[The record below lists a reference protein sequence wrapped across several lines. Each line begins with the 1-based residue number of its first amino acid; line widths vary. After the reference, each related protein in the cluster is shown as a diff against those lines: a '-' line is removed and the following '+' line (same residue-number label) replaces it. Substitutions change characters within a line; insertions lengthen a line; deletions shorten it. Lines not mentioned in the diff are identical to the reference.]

1 VNVRHRKI
9 AAVKDPERKAGM
21 KILRSRAGVI
31 VALAIFGALL
41 PGLAGCGGTRALP
54 GAKTPMIVDTDMSSD
69 DIMALTYLLE
79 RSDVTV
85 RAITVEGT
93 GVADGKAGARNVLRL
108 INALGIRRAIPVAFG
123 RSRPLAG
130 TASFPRPWRAA
141 ADQMY
146 GLKIP
151 QWSGAPAAATA
162 VGLLERTLNR
172 SSRPVSLVTLGPL
185 TDVALAL
192 RASTR
197 IAGKIAGIYAMA
209 GAVGVPGNEPTYH
222 RAEWNAYIDPKAA
235 GIVLRSGVPI
245 TVVPLDASNYVPI
258 TTFFTAAVR
267 AHQDTIAMRLL
278 ATLLNDPV
286 YTHSPV
292 YFWDPLT
299 AVAATDG
306 RVLRQ
311 RPALL
316 IVTQAPGPGYGET
329 SLGRAGAPVTLGT
342 AANPDA
348 FARDYLSTL
357 NAGRTVAVPT
367 VPDSQRLAVSY
378 SGSGYTYRI
387 PQGVTAGE
395 IAVRL
400 TNLSADPAG
409 GFQFVVGK
417 LAAGKTL
424 SDVKA
429 VIKRGHVTAAPRWF
443 QVMSVLPAPPGATA
457 VWGIALPPGRY
468 AFVAMLDASSALRA
482 LAEIRAR

>member
-1 VNVRHRKI
+1 
-9 AAVKDPERKAGM
+9 
-21 KILRSRAGVI
+21 
-31 VALAIFGALL
+31 
-41 PGLAGCGGTRALP
+41 
-54 GAKTPMIVDTDMSSD
+54 MIVDTDMSSD

-79 RSDVTV
+79 RTDVTV

-108 INALGIRRAIPVAFG
+108 IRALGIHRAIPVAFG

-151 QWSGAPAAATA
+151 GWSGAPATATA
-162 VGLLERTLNR
+162 VGLLERTLSR
-172 SSRPVSLVTLGPL
+172 SHRPLSLVTLGPL
-185 TDVALAL
+185 TDIALAL
-192 RASTR
+192 RAR
-197 IAGKIAGIYAMA
+197 PQIARKIARIYSML
-209 GAVGVPGNEPTYH
+209 GAIRAPGNEPSHH
-222 RAEWNAYIDPKAA
+222 RAEWNAYIDPNAD

-267 AHQDTIAMRLL
+267 AHQHTIAMRLL

-286 YTHSPV
+286 YTQEPA
-292 YFWDPLT
+292 YFWDPLA

-311 RPALL
+311 RPARL
-316 IVTQAPGPGYGET
+316 IATQVPGPGYGEI
-329 SLGRAGAPVTLGT
+329 SLSRAGNPVALGT

-357 NAGRTVAVPT
+357 NAGRAVAVPT
-367 VPDSQRLAVSY
+367 VPDSQRLTINY
-378 SGSGYTYRI
+378 SGSDYAYRG
-387 PQGVTAGE
+387 PQVVTAAAV
-395 IAVRL
+395 AVRL
-400 TNLSADPAG
+400 ANLSADRTG
-409 GFQFVVGK
+409 GFRLIVGK
-417 LAAGKTL
+417 LAHGKTL

-443 QVMSVLPAPPGATA
+443 QIMSVLPGPPGATA

-468 AFVAMLDASSALRA
+468 AFVAMLDASGALRA
-482 LAEIRAR
+482 VAEIRAR